1 MHFIYKSTY
10 HEIHINYQLT
20 VRSLN
25 IYTPYGMIY
34 KYIHT
39 IQYNLKKYTTYNKI
53 YKYIHTI
60 QQDLNK
66 YTPYIKI
73 QIYAHHTLRSKYIH
87 TKQ

>member
-1 MHFIYKSTY
+1 
-10 HEIHINYQLT
+10 
-20 VRSLN
+20 
-25 IYTPYGMIY
+25 MIY

-66 YTPYIKI
+66 YTPYSIYIYLLDWEPRLTWDPKFPHLSKLTQLRIFKPSSVVLHCSLIKI
-73 QIYAHHTLRSKYIH
+73 
-87 TKQ
+87 

>member
-39 IQYNLKKYTTYNKI
+39 IQ
-53 YKYIHTI
+53 
-60 QQDLNK
+60 QDLNK